1 MKKYLV
7 LDIGGSAVKY
17 AKMDEEATILEKGS
31 VKTPLDKVLLMCNF
45 KEKFS
50 II

>member
-1 MKKYLV
+1 MKNYLV

-31 VKTPLDKVLLMCNF
+31 VKTPVDKL
-45 KEKFS
+45 K
-50 II
+50 I

>member
-31 VKTPLDKVLLMCNF
+31 VKTPLDKVD
-45 KEKFS
+45 S
-50 II
+50 